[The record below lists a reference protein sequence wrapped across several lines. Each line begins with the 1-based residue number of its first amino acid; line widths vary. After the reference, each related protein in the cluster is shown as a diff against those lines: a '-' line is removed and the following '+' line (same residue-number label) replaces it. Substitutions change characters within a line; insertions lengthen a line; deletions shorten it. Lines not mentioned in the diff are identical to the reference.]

1 MIKAVFFD
9 IDGTLVSFQTHT
21 VSPAVLQGL
30 HRLRQQGIRLF
41 LSTGRHKSIVQPVRD
56 LFPFDGCIT
65 LSGQYCFAQ
74 DRVLRSVPF
83 APEGVDALVG
93 LMERSSVPCIFLEED
108 DCYLV
113 NPGPRSRVF
122 PDQLAVPL
130 PPSAPARRA
139 VGRQVFQATAFLT
152 REEQQTLEDPFPGLE
167 VMRWHPDFVDVISP
181 GGGKDRGMDAILD
194 FFGISLE
201 ETMAFGD
208 GENDIPMLRHA
219 HIGVAMGNA
228 DALVRSQA
236 DFVTGTVDEDGIL
249 SALEH
254 FGLL

>member
-1 MIKAVFFD
+1 MVKAIFFD

-21 VSPAVLQGL
+21 ISPAVLEGL
-30 HRLRQQGIRLF
+30 HRLREKGIRLF
-41 LSTGRHKSIVQPVRD
+41 LSTGRHKVMSQSVRD

-83 APEGVDALVG
+83 APERVKALVE
-93 LMERSSVPCIFLEED
+93 LMEHSTIPCIFLEEE

-113 NPGPRSRVF
+113 NPGPRAQVF
-122 PDQLAVPL
+122 PKQLAVPL

-139 VGRQVFQATAFLT
+139 EGRQV
-152 REEQQTLEDPFPGLE
+152 PGLE
-167 VMRWHPDFVDVISP
+167 VMRWHPDFVDIISP
-181 GGGKDRGMDAILD
+181 GGGKDQGMDAILD

-201 ETMAFGD
+201 DTMAFGD

-219 HIGVAMGNA
+219 HVGVAMGNA
-228 DALVRSQA
+228 DALVRSHA